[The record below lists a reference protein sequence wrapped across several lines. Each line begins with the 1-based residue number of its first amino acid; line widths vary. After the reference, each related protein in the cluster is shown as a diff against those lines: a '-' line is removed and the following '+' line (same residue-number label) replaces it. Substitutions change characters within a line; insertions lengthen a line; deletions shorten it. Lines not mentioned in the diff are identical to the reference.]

1 MFALLFA
8 CSGSSPAPQAPAPPA
23 SPQVQQVQA
32 PAPPADPVV
41 AGMQAQPLSYTRH
54 AECRM
59 DCRHVD
65 PDEVQDALA
74 HGALDPSRSRD
85 DGRCPSHALHHT
97 SDDGQALRVVFAAC
111 ETETKVVTVIDLGT
125 DWPCDCD

>member
-1 MFALLFA
+1 MLSLLLA
-8 CSGSSPAPQAPAPPA
+8 CSGSSPAPSQPVAPTVV
-23 SPQVQQVQA
+23 QVADPVQ
-32 PAPPADPVV
+32 PETVDPVV
-41 AGMQAQPLSYTRH
+41 AALRANPLAYTRH

-59 DCRHVD
+59 DCRNVEV
-65 PDEVQDALA
+65 DEVRDALA
-74 HGALDPSRSRD
+74 HGELDPTRSRD

-111 ETETKVVTVIDLGT
+111 ETETLVVTVIDLGT